1 MTASDMLAVLPLLL
15 IAATSII
22 VMLAAAVHRSH
33 ALALILTLL
42 GLAGGFCSVFF
53 VPLRQVTA
61 LLVIDRYTL
70 FFMGLIVA
78 ASFAVALLAYG
89 YLAAREGNREE
100 FYVLIL
106 VATLGA
112 MILAASTHFVSF
124 FLGLEILSVALY
136 ALISYLHARAL
147 PVEAGIKYLVLAAA
161 SAAFLLFG
169 MALVYADLGTMD
181 FARMAQLPSRVAVN
195 PTLLFAGVILIVTGI
210 GFKLALVP
218 FHMWT
223 PDVYEGAPAPVTAFV
238 ATVSKGGMFAL
249 LLRYFHQSGAH
260 RFSPV
265 FLVISIIA
273 VASMFAGNLLALLQ
287 NNVKRILAYSSIAHL
302 GYLLVA
308 FQIGGPW
315 GGGAAAFYLVAY
327 FVMTLGAFG
336 VVTMLS
342 ERQRDAD
349 LLDDYRGLFW
359 SRPALALVFTAMLLS
374 LAGIPLTAG
383 FLGKFYIVAAG
394 ASTGAWALI
403 LILVITSAIGLFY
416 YLRIVVVLYQQPAAS
431 DRASRAHSAAG
442 AGISASSSRPHRD
455 PCLDRNLSHAPSES
469 DSKRDWQPGMRPPE
483 ISTCPDFSH
492 ETKGSMEEAYGW
504 QKISR
509 SETTSSGTRK
519 QGGFEGRS
527 RKNTLPK
534 LRSKDIRFT
543 LQRRSRSI

>member
-1 MTASDMLAVLPLLL
+1 VTASDLLALLPLLL
-15 IAATSII
+15 VAATSVI
-22 VMLAAAVHRSH
+22 VMLAAAVHRNH
-33 ALALILTLL
+33 VLALVLTLL
-42 GLAGGFCSVFF
+42 GLAAAFCSVFF
-53 VPLRQVTA
+53 VHLRQVTA
-61 LLVIDRYTL
+61 LLIIDSYAL

-89 YLAAREGNREE
+89 YLASREGNREE

-112 MILAASTHFVSF
+112 MVLAASTHFVSF

-136 ALISYLHARAL
+136 ALISYLHGRPL

-169 MALVYADLGTMD
+169 IALIYATLGTME
-181 FARMAQLPSRVAVN
+181 FARVAQILATSVDLNLTMLLPGVA
-195 PTLLFAGVILIVTGI
+195 LIVTGI

-249 LLRYFHQSGAH
+249 LLRYFHQAGAH
-260 RFSPV
+260 TVAPI
-265 FLVISIIA
+265 FLVFSIIA

-287 NNVKRILAYSSIAHL
+287 NNVKRILAYSSIAQM

-308 FQIGGPW
+308 FQIGGPM
-315 GGGAAAFYLVAY
+315 GTSAAAFYLVAY

-336 VVTMLS
+336 VVTVLS
-342 ERQRDAD
+342 ESQRDAD

-359 SRPALALVFTAMLLS
+359 RRPALALVFTAMLLS

-394 ASTGAWALI
+394 ASAAAWALI
-403 LILVITSAIGLFY
+403 LILVITSTIGLFY
-416 YLRIVVVLYQQPAAS
+416 YLRVVVVLYQQPAAG
-431 DRASRAHSAAG
+431 DQTREPIPRQAPAATLVLAALTVILVWLG
-442 AGISASSSRPHRD
+442 VYPTPLLRVIQAAI
-455 PCLDRNLSHAPSES
+455 
-469 DSKRDWQPGMRPPE
+469 
-483 ISTCPDFSH
+483 
-492 ETKGSMEEAYGW
+492 GSLG
-504 QKISR
+504 
-509 SETTSSGTRK
+509 
-519 QGGFEGRS
+519 
-527 RKNTLPK
+527 
-534 LRSKDIRFT
+534 
-543 LQRRSRSI
+543 

>member
-1 MTASDMLAVLPLLL
+1 MTASDLLALLPLLL
-15 IAATSII
+15 VAATSVI
-22 VMLAAAVHRSH
+22 VMLAAAVHRNH
-33 ALALILTLL
+33 VLALVLTLL
-42 GLAGGFCSVFF
+42 GLAGAFCSVFF
-53 VPLRQVTA
+53 VHLRQVTA
-61 LLVIDRYTL
+61 LLIIDSYAL

-89 YLAAREGNREE
+89 YLASREGNREE

-112 MILAASTHFVSF
+112 MVLAASTHFVSF

-136 ALISYLHARAL
+136 ALISYLHGRPL

-169 MALVYADLGTMD
+169 IALIYATLGTME
-181 FARMAQLPSRVAVN
+181 FARVAQILATSVDLNLTMLLPGVA
-195 PTLLFAGVILIVTGI
+195 LIVTGI

-249 LLRYFHQSGAH
+249 LLRYFHQAGAH
-260 RFSPV
+260 TVAPI
-265 FLVISIIA
+265 FLVFSIIA

-287 NNVKRILAYSSIAHL
+287 NNVKRILAYSSIAQM

-308 FQIGGPW
+308 FQIGGPM
-315 GGGAAAFYLVAY
+315 GTSAAAFYLVAY

-336 VVTMLS
+336 VVTVLS
-342 ERQRDAD
+342 ESQRDAD

-359 SRPALALVFTAMLLS
+359 RRPALALVFTAMLLS

-394 ASTGAWALI
+394 ASAAAWALI
-403 LILVITSAIGLFY
+403 LILMITSTIGLFY
-416 YLRIVVVLYQQPAAS
+416 YLRVVVVLYQQPAAG
-431 DRASRAHSAAG
+431 DQTREPIPRQAPAATLVLAALTVILVWLG
-442 AGISASSSRPHRD
+442 VYPTPLLRVIQAAI
-455 PCLDRNLSHAPSES
+455 
-469 DSKRDWQPGMRPPE
+469 
-483 ISTCPDFSH
+483 
-492 ETKGSMEEAYGW
+492 GSLG
-504 QKISR
+504 
-509 SETTSSGTRK
+509 
-519 QGGFEGRS
+519 
-527 RKNTLPK
+527 
-534 LRSKDIRFT
+534 
-543 LQRRSRSI
+543 